1 MTPITNPMTAAY
13 GDPIK
18 QYSGQVQVQ
27 RRVRV
32 KAPGKFFNNLTAAE
46 VKLDY
51 WSVAVEYRERHAFD
65 RHARAWG
72 AAHNGPGIRFI
83 AEGDAIEDPDSK
95 GFWATLGVWNKWRH
109 QTYLEDREAEKQ
121 YLDAMPALPA
131 APPAAAE
138 KKAAEPAAIKKCF
151 KECGGGTHTI
161 GGTGRMAGKQYP
173 FKLWGCV
180 REGCSR
186 GVSKPIKQIGSGTGD
201 LFSHLDT
208 CQPVLAKQLR
218 AASNHSP
225 VRIGEDGE
233 EYSIF
238 SFRELLPHH
247 ARFVIKCFKGYDHF
261 YETRADNGLLE
272 WVQGFEKR
280 AALPHEQTCKQL
292 LQASP
297 PPPRAPTP
305 SHPHTTTLG
314 LWLSKVRD
322 ATRSRTIA

>member
-1 MTPITNPMTAAY
+1 M
-13 GDPIK
+13 
-18 QYSGQVQVQ
+18 
-27 RRVRV
+27 
-32 KAPGKFFNNLTAAE
+32 
-46 VKLDY
+46 
-51 WSVAVEYRERHAFD
+51 
-65 RHARAWG
+65 
-72 AAHNGPGIRFI
+72 
-83 AEGDAIEDPDSK
+83 
-95 GFWATLGVWNKWRH
+95 
-109 QTYLEDREAEKQ
+109 
-121 YLDAMPALPA
+121 
-131 APPAAAE
+131 
-138 KKAAEPAAIKKCF
+138 
-151 KECGGGTHTI
+151 
-161 GGTGRMAGKQYP
+161 
-173 FKLWGCV
+173 
-180 REGCSR
+180 
-186 GVSKPIKQIGSGTGD
+186 SKPIKQIGSGTGD

-297 PPPRAPTP
+297 TPPRSPQPTPTPTTPLALAPPGDSDGTDPPPRPAPSWTRQR
-305 SHPHTTTLG
+305 HTLTL
-314 LWLSKVRD
+314 D
-322 ATRSRTIA
+322 